1 MSASLTVECEFH
13 FDRWGKGARKVV
25 EPGPAPA
32 PPPARVPRIA
42 RLMALAIR
50 LDKQMKDGVF
60 ATQTQIGELGQ
71 VTRARVSQIMG
82 LLNLALDIQ
91 ETILFLPLVERGR
104 DPVILRDVLPI
115 TLIPDWGKQRKI
127 WAELLQK

>member
-1 MSASLTVECEFH
+1 
-13 FDRWGKGARKVV
+13 
-25 EPGPAPA
+25 
-32 PPPARVPRIA
+32 
-42 RLMALAIR
+42 MALAIR